1 MSLLHKVVCLVLN
14 QRVDRVGID
23 GDSVSSGGVSC
34 PRVSCDF
41 VGVLG
46 WGDVSGSYPNPIW

>member
-1 MSLLHKVVCLVLN
+1 MGLLHKVVCLVLN
-14 QRVDRVGID
+14 RRVDRAGIG

-34 PRVSCDF
+34 PRVSYDF